1 MKHANILK
9 KELGMQLA
17 LLRLKKRRTIQSVAK
32 DLAWKE
38 HVVDQ
43 IENGYHHT
51 WKLSY
56 ELLKY
61 YHGEIGI
68 ILNP

>member
-17 LLRLKKRRTIQSVAK
+17 LLRLKKRKTLQSVAK
-32 DLAWKE
+32 DLGWKDQ
-38 HVVDQ
+38 VIDQ
-43 IENGYHHT
+43 IENGYHHS
-51 WKLSY
+51 WKRYY

-68 ILNP
+68 ILNL